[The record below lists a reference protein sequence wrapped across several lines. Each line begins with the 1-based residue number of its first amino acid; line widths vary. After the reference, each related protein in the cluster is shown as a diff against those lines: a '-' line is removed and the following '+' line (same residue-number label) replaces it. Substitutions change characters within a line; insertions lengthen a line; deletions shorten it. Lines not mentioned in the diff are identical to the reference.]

1 MNRKPVLSPFTQ
13 PKRISAPSS
22 RLASSSRLTSIGTE
36 TRSQEGV
43 PEARTGE
50 RSTAVSRRKLL
61 QVLLCTAAVP
71 EVFTCDAAAAEG
83 KPLALNTAAPATYRN
98 PLKVDIGDPYVLR
111 ESGSSYYIYG
121 TGGGDKGSK
130 TAFPAFRS
138 SNLVDWQPVGEVFVR
153 DPETAWCTDDFWAPE
168 VYAISGKFYMFYS
181 AQWRHNPTNEE
192 ENFRIGVAVADK
204 PAGPFKDIRNEPLFD
219 PGYPIIDAD
228 VLFDTDGKAYLYY
241 SRCCYK
247 HSVKSE
253 IADWA
258 KAKGWYQEIEESW
271 IYGVELKPDFSGV
284 VGDPVV
290 ILRPPVSFA
299 DVDALWENRSVLSH
313 AVNRRWTEGPTAFK
327 HGEKYFVMYSAN
339 SVFGPDYS
347 LGYATATHPL
357 GPFTK
362 AENNP
367 VAEKNTGS
375 GGDVI
380 APAHNCIT
388 RSPDG
393 KQMYCLYGART
404 TAKGQT
410 IDHRVLF
417 LQRMEIGKDGILT
430 VTGPNDTD
438 ALEMPS

>member
-1 MNRKPVLSPFTQ
+1 MDQKPAFQPLSDLATELY
-13 PKRISAPSS
+13 S
-22 RLASSSRLTSIGTE
+22 RFTSIGITD
-36 TRSQEGV
+36 TQREGSPKTPGGV
-43 PEARTGE
+43 GTLSG
-50 RSTAVSRRKLL
+50 VSRRRLL
-61 QVLLCTAAVP
+61 QGLLCTAAAP
-71 EVFTCDAAAAEG
+71 EIFAGSVALAETNLVVTSSNG
-83 KPLALNTAAPATYRN
+83 AATYRN

-111 ESGSSYYIYG
+111 ESPSSYYIYG
-121 TGGGDKGSK
+121 TGGGNHGSR
-130 TAFPAFRS
+130 TAFPTFIS
-138 SNLVDWQPVGEVFVR
+138 SNLVDWKPVGETFAR
-153 DPETAWCTDDFWAPE
+153 DPETSWCTEFFWAPE
-168 VYAISGKFYMFYS
+168 VYAQHGKFYMFYS
-181 AQWRHNPTNEE
+181 AQWRHNPTNEK

-204 PAGPFKDIRNEPLFD
+204 PTGPFKDIRNEPIFD

-247 HSVKSE
+247 HSVESE

-284 VGDPVV
+284 IGEPVV

-299 DVDALWENRSVLSH
+299 DVGALWENRSVLSH

-327 HGEKYFVMYSAN
+327 HGELYYVMYSAN

-357 GPFTK
+357 GPFAK
-362 AENNP
+362 AANNP
-367 VAEKNTGS
+367 VAEKNTNL
-375 GGDVI
+375 GGDVA
-380 APAHNCIT
+380 APAHNCVT
-388 RSPDG
+388 LSPDG

-404 TAKGQT
+404 TAIGVT

-417 LQRMEIGKDGILT
+417 LQRMEIDKDGILT
-430 VTGPNDTD
+430 VSGPDDTND
-438 ALEMPS
+438 LPIPS